1 MAQTSKFAD
10 VISALRNL
18 DAGGGQLVVLIDGPA
33 GAGKTTLAEIIS
45 TSFTSVNTVHMDDL
59 YDGWNTPLN
68 SDLYSRIQLQILKPH
83 LNSESSS
90 YEVYDWAERSFQSKK
105 QLPVGKILVIEG
117 VGSAGVEN
125 RKFADLI
132 VFIDVVSELGLNRVL
147 KRDGLELSNEMQGW
161 QVMETEHFEK
171 DETKRAANFV
181 VDGSSE
187 LSN

>member
-18 DAGGGQLVVLIDGPA
+18 DAGGRQLVVLIDGPA

-45 TSFTSVNTVHMDDL
+45 TIFTSVTTVHMDDL

-90 YEVYDWAERSFQSKK
+90 YEVYDWAERSFHSKK
-105 QLPVGKILVIEG
+105 QLPVRKILVVVG
-117 VGSAGVEN
+117 VGSAGIEN
-125 RKFADLI
+125 RKLADLI
-132 VFIDVVSELGLNRVL
+132 VFIDVSPELGLNRVL

-161 QVMETEHFEK
+161 QVMETEHFEN
-171 DETKRAANFV
+171 DGTKRAADFL